1 MAEPIQPVRTTDS
14 LIDPPT
20 VPLKTVVVIPDPLI
34 KRRRPRVAVIVP
46 VVVLALLVVGF
57 FIADALVR
65 QYANGYLRD
74 RIVEVLKLD
83 PKTPVDVSLGEG
95 SIILQAISGS
105 INSVQVHVD
114 SVTFGD
120 ITGSAEITAT
130 HVPLDQEKPVG
141 ALGITVTVSEDNV
154 KKLGANLSGMN
165 LKTIALQDGVI
176 RVGTDFTV
184 LFLTLPVTVDL
195 APTAKAGGISFE
207 PKVIKVGDSQFSVA
221 DLRANPIFGGLAG
234 DLLKSQD
241 FCVASSLPA
250 ALKITDVIVTGA
262 NLVVTINGDN
272 VALSDPNLSKL
283 GTCP

>member
-1 MAEPIQPVRTTDS
+1 MAEPIQPVRNTDP

-20 VPLKTVVVIPDPLI
+20 VPVKTVAVVPDPPM
-34 KRRRPRVAVIVP
+34 KRRRPLVAVIIAVA
-46 VVVLALLVVGF
+46 VLALLVVGF
-57 FIADALVR
+57 SIADGLVR
-65 QYANGYLRD
+65 QYANSYLRD

-83 PKTPVDVSLGEG
+83 PKTPVDVTLGGG

-105 INSVQVHVD
+105 IDVVDVHVN

-130 HVPLDQEKPVG
+130 HVPLDQGKPVG
-141 ALGITVTVSEDNV
+141 SLGIKVTMSEDTV

-165 LKTIALQDGVI
+165 LKTISLQDGVI

-195 APTAKAGGISFE
+195 APSAKAGGIGFE

-221 DLRANPIFGGLAG
+221 ALQANPIFGGLAG
-234 DLLKSQD
+234 ELLKSQD
-241 FCVASSLPA
+241 LCVASSLPA

-272 VALSDPNLSKL
+272 VALSDPNLSTR

>member
-1 MAEPIQPVRTTDS
+1 MAEPIQPVRTTDPS
-14 LIDPPT
+14 IDPPT
-20 VPLKTVVVIPDPLI
+20 VPLKTVVVIPDPPK
-34 KRRRPRVAVIVP
+34 KRRGPLVAVIIA

-65 QYANGYLRD
+65 QYANSYVRD

-83 PKTPVDVSLGEG
+83 PKTPVDVTLGGG

-105 INSVQVHVD
+105 INSVDVHAD

-120 ITGSAEITAT
+120 ITGSAEVTAT
-130 HVPLDQEKPVG
+130 HVPLDQGKPVG
-141 ALGITVTVSEDNV
+141 ALGIKVTISEDNV

-165 LKTIALQDGVI
+165 LKTITLQDGVI

-195 APTAKAGGISFE
+195 APSAKAGGISFE

-221 DLRANPIFGGLAG
+221 DLRANPIFGGLAAT
-234 DLLKSQD
+234 LLKSQD
-241 FCVASSLPA
+241 FCVASYLPA
-250 ALKITDVIVTGA
+250 ALKVTDVNVTGA
-262 NLVVTINGDN
+262 NLVVTINGDD
-272 VALSDPNLSKL
+272 VALSGPNLSKL